1 MAWEFY
7 LVTMLVYLGT
17 DLLAVWG
24 LNLEFG
30 VSGIAN
36 LAYIVIVAAGA
47 YTYAVCTLGPSS
59 SLGGFQQYIGG
70 LGLPWGVALVIAIL
84 VGALVGAVIGL
95 TGLKRLRQDYQAVAM
110 LVVSLML
117 ATVISADVAI
127 FNGSAGLALIP
138 NPFSDQDPEVA
149 RWLYVALVT
158 VCCLIGFLVLRR
170 FTTGPL
176 GRTLRAMRDDDTAA
190 SAAGKNVVGLR
201 LLVQAVGG
209 GFAALSGALLAGFIG
224 GWSPSAWVYIETLA
238 FLSCIIVGGMGSDRG
253 ASLGTMIVAVLLL
266 QGVQFL
272 PQISGAPGLKED
284 LGWIVL
290 GSATIAFIWFRPQG
304 VLPEA
309 RPRYLSRERGI
320 RLLRR
325 LRPPAPS

>member
-1 MAWEFY
+1 MAWEY
-7 LVTMLVYLGT
+7 YAVVMLVYLGT

-30 VSGIAN
+30 VSGVAN
-36 LAYIVIVAAGA
+36 LAYIVVVAAGA

-59 SLGGFQQYIGG
+59 GNGGFQQYIGG
-70 LGLPWGVALVIAIL
+70 FTLPWPLALLAGAAAGAV
-84 VGALVGAVIGL
+84 VGTVIGL

-110 LVVSLML
+110 LVVSLMV
-117 ATVISADVAI
+117 ATVVSADVGI

-138 NPFSDQDPEVA
+138 NPFADLDPEVA
-149 RWLYVALVT
+149 RWAYVAVVA
-158 VCCLIGFLVLRR
+158 VCCVIGFFVLRR

-190 SAAGKNVVGLR
+190 SAAGKDVVRLR

-209 GFAALSGALLAGFIG
+209 AFGGLSGALLAGFIG

-238 FLSCIIVGGMGSDRG
+238 FLSCIIVGGLGSDRG
-253 ASLGTMIVAVLLL
+253 VSLGTLIIAVLLL

-272 PQISGAPGLKED
+272 PQIASSPGLSED
-284 LGWIVL
+284 FGWMILGT
-290 GSATIAFIWFRPQG
+290 ATIVFIWFRPQG
-304 VLPEA
+304 VLPE
-309 RPRYLSRERGI
+309 RSPRYMRIPTPDVPEI
-320 RLLRR
+320 TT
-325 LRPPAPS
+325 